1 MFIHGEF
8 TNKQGQ
14 RVRVEIL
21 TGQDRTTELE
31 IGTEEAGLWFTA
43 EDPVVVESEV
53 NDTFDVLLPHSCT
66 VRLLSRQFRPEF
78 FCTSCREAV
87 VNVRLAGRLV
97 FAGFIEPM
105 ALSQPYNDALDEL
118 ELSCIDA
125 LSALQYSKYKDVG
138 AAGVIYEE
146 LRLQATIRTFRDIA
160 EGILTGIASGI
171 DLSGGQPEFLWDM
184 SKGMAEQDRAAGADV
199 LSGIAVNDLLFL
211 GDTEDDAWTQQDV
224 LAELLRYLDLHIVQ
238 DGGTFRVFSWE
249 TLKADGSAQWHPLFG
264 DVVPDV
270 LNLSTGAPFQP
281 FNRSPQIRYRFRP
294 APALRLTAAAV
305 WQLQYLSNGP
315 EGASEDYIKNSLVP
329 EFYLGAEVA
338 PAEGLTYGADAH
350 LISLKP
356 RVEATADG
364 VTRRVDERMT
374 TYTLGAHARLK
385 RGEWMVA
392 AKTFLASGLD
402 HLAMLGGFGARSEDA
417 ATGRRDYTPFRH
429 STSWLNVTYGT
440 RWKTALFLGYSK
452 NLGTDDAL
460 IDREQVYGMGL
471 DIDQLITCNVNISYN
486 LPHWQLGVEYC
497 PSTAFYGTTELAT
510 GRARHTRAVT
520 NHRVL
525 ALLMYYF

>member
-1 MFIHGEF
+1 MRRFLWPLAALLASTMAMAQKPDFSYTFYGFVRGDLFYNTRANQAPIDGNFYLYPLDREPDADGNDLNATPNGSFYTF
-8 TNKQGQ
+8 TTRLGLDVAGP
-14 RVRVEIL
+14 RVGKASSSAKIEVDFGGFSGNHYLLRIRQAYAAL
-21 TGQDRTTELE
+21 DW
-31 IGTEEAGLWFTA
+31 AGRH
-43 EDPVVVESEV
+43 EV
-53 NDTFDVLLPHSCT
+53 
-66 VRLLSRQFRPEF
+66 
-78 FCTSCREAV
+78 
-87 VNVRLAGRLV
+87 LAGV
-97 FAGFIEPM
+97 
-105 ALSQPYNDALDEL
+105 
-118 ELSCIDA
+118 
-125 LSALQYSKYKDVG
+125 
-138 AAGVIYEE
+138 
-146 LRLQATIRTFRDIA
+146 T
-160 EGILTGIASGI
+160 
-171 DLSGGQPEFLWDM
+171 
-184 SKGMAEQDRAAGADV
+184 
-199 LSGIAVNDLLFL
+199 
-211 GDTEDDAWTQQDV
+211 
-224 LAELLRYLDLHIVQ
+224 
-238 DGGTFRVFSWE
+238 
-249 TLKADGSAQWHPLFG
+249 WHPLFG

-329 EFYLGAEVA
+329 ELYLGAEVA

-356 RVEATADG
+356 RVEATVDG

-417 ATGRRDYTPFRH
+417 TTGRRDYTPFRH